1 MGIEFQIEEMAIR
14 ARKIS
19 GLAKIID
26 SVVLSDAIIDDEIF
40 SAGFSL
46 FADIVEQYTN
56 DMIELTDIA
65 FDASRKQKKADE
77 ANAIIKKQFCKSADE
92 MLTAYNT
99 AKNIKTPAQ
108 TDTNDN

>member
-14 ARKIS
+14 AGKIS

-26 SVVLSDAIIDDEIF
+26 LAVLSDARLDDEIF

-46 FADIVEQYTN
+46 FADIVEQYKN
-56 DMIELTDIA
+56 DMIELTDTA
-65 FDASRKQKKADE
+65 FDASQKQKKADE
-77 ANAIIKKQFCKSADE
+77 VNAIIKKQFCKSADE
-92 MLTAYNT
+92 MLTAYNN

-108 TDTNDN
+108 TD